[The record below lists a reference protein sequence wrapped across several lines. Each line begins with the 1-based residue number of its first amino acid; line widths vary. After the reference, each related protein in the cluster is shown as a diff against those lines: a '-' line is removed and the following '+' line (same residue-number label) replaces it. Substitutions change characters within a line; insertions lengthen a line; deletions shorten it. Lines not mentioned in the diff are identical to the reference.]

1 VKKIIIGLLFTVGL
15 TSMSFA
21 GECNTEKLDSLFAI
35 MAKRDTLMIGVA
47 AYKFTHNQSTYD
59 LPREMQV
66 LKNVQTI
73 ANNNKLNPNDLM
85 LFSQIQMDQAKLI
98 QTYYIDYWKIHKDD
112 QPDLSI
118 TPSIDALRS
127 QIDALDD
134 QIYTN
139 IIANTS
145 NLAICSQAT
154 MLKHL
159 NVAYTDLNQAKAL
172 KSMPIEYNKI
182 IVSALNNISPV
193 GE

>member
-1 VKKIIIGLLFTVGL
+1 
-15 TSMSFA
+15 
-21 GECNTEKLDSLFAI
+21 
-35 MAKRDTLMIGVA
+35 
-47 AYKFTHNQSTYD
+47 
-59 LPREMQV
+59 MQV